1 MPYFLRAYLG
11 EKDKWLFERLWEIKM
26 ALNGSWRDVL
36 EYLVTGKAYVRL
48 PPVIP
53 VRKTTPT
60 VFLKKIKHQK
70 NIHIYKVGTK
80 KPWLDKY
87 KGRDIYSLYATTGIV
102 SGRLL
107 ITRVD
112 NKIVV
117 INASLATPPLSPSD
131 YAEHAKILLKAFVNR
146 LNRLCRE
153 WDCEDI
159 VVDEEARS
167 YFSYLEEV
175 IHKQFL
181 TTPSKTP

>member
-11 EKDKWLFERLWEIKM
+11 EKDKWLFERLWEIKT

-48 PPVIP
+48 PPVKP

-60 VFLKKIKHQK
+60 VFLKKISHHK
-70 NIHIYKVGTK
+70 NIHIYTVGTK

-87 KGRDIYSLYATTGIV
+87 RGRDIYSLYATTGTV

-107 ITRVD
+107 ITRID

-117 INASLATPPLSPSD
+117 INASLATPPLSPSN
-131 YAEHAKILLKAFVNR
+131 YAEHAEVLLRALVNR

-153 WDCEDI
+153 WECEDI
-159 VVDEEARS
+159 VIDEEARS

-175 IHKQFL
+175 MRRQSP
-181 TTPSKTP
+181 TTVLKTL